1 MNRNLVIGFSL
12 IINKFFGLTYNLYK
26 KKDWNKSY
34 GPDLTLGVELSQS

>member
-26 KKDWNKSY
+26 RETGIRVMAQN
-34 GPDLTLGVELSQS
+34 

>member
-26 KKDWNKSY
+26 RETENKSY
-34 GPDLTLGVELSQS
+34 GPELTLGVEFSQS